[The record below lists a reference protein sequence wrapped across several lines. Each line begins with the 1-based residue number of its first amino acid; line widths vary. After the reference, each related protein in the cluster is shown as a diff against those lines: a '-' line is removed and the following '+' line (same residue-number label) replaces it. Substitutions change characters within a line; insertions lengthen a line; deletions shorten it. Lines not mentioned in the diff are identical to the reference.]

1 MFFRVFFR
9 KRMQTQPPDRLSA
22 WYSQDPG
29 AIWQKYA
36 KKAAVLGY
44 KVHTVLCRQAYLLV
58 FL

>member
-1 MFFRVFFR
+1 
-9 KRMQTQPPDRLSA
+9 MQTQPPDRLSA